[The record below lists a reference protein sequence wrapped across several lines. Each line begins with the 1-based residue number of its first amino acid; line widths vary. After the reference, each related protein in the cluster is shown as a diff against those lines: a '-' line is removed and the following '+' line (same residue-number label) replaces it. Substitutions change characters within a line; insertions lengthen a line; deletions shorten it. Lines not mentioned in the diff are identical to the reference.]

1 MKPAIFSAE
10 PGEYIVPRGTG
21 SSSERL
27 RRAEAYMCLPK
38 LRQHPFLRLL
48 QLVAEAGK
56 PQNLEA
62 LTKTSQPQG
71 PVSFGGS
78 SPRRRAAFID
88 HSISRQQPFCTSL
101 QHLGR
106 SPETAVLKAQAGSAK
121 FLQTSFSRRVSPE
134 GVRLLFAA
142 PPPVNNPFAPFC
154 RSWAEAP
161 KQQNSKHKPV
171 RRSSLKP
178 RFPGGC
184 FQKECGFYWPTL
196 IPSTTLL
203 HFPAEQ

>member
-10 PGEYIVPRGTG
+10 PGEHIVPRGTG

-71 PVSFGGS
+71 PVRFGGS

-88 HSISRQQPFCTSL
+88 HSISRQQPFCTSP

-106 SPETAVLKAQAGSAK
+106 SPDTAVLKAQAGSAK

-134 GVRLLFAA
+134 GVRLLLAN
-142 PPPVNNPFAPFC
+142 PHPVNNPSALPCRTMTQGLHSANLAQNAAPLS
-154 RSWAEAP
+154 RYVPAP
-161 KQQNSKHKPV
+161 QRQ
-171 RRSSLKP
+171 RRFRWNRPYRICSGMLARTNIS
-178 RFPGGC
+178 
-184 FQKECGFYWPTL
+184 
-196 IPSTTLL
+196 
-203 HFPAEQ
+203 